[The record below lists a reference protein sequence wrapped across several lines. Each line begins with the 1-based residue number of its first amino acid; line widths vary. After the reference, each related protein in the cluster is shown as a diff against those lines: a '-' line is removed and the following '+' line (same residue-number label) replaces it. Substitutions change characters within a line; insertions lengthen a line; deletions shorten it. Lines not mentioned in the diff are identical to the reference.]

1 MRTILTRTIIL
12 VSFVSFFTDIAS
24 EMLYPVMPV
33 YLQSIGFSVI
43 LIGVL
48 EGLAEATAG
57 LSKGY
62 FGKYSD
68 KIGSRVPF
76 VRWGYLLSAISKPL
90 MAAFAVPVWVF
101 FVRTLD
107 RLGKGIRTG
116 ARDAMLSDEASKENK
131 GKVFGFHRA
140 LDTAGAALGPFAA
153 LIFLHYYPAQ
163 YKWLFVIAV
172 IPGIAA
178 IALTFLLKDKQKPGS
193 TKKSPGFLSFL
204 SYWGESS
211 KQFKLLVIGL
221 LAFTLFNSSDAFLL
235 LSIKQN
241 GFSDTYM
248 IAVYIF
254 YNLVYALL
262 SFPIGILA
270 DKIGLGRTLII
281 GLFVFAIVYSLLGFA
296 VVSWQFIFIFGLYAV
311 YAASTEGISKALI
324 SNMAEKN
331 KTATAIGFYTS
342 FASIFTLLASSLA
355 GFIWFALG
363 MKAMFLI
370 SGLGV
375 LCVVLYL
382 IFVAKVAA
390 VQNKGSLSS

>member
-1 MRTILTRTIIL
+1 MQRFLTRTILL
-12 VSFVSFFTDIAS
+12 VSFVSFFTDVAS

-33 YLQSIGFSVI
+33 YLQSIGFSVV

-76 VRWGYLLSAISKPL
+76 VRWGYILSAVSKPL
-90 MAAFAVPVWVF
+90 MAAFAMPVWVF

-116 ARDAMLSDEASKENK
+116 ARDAMLSDESSKENK

-153 LIFLHYYPAQ
+153 LIFLHFYPAQ
-163 YKWLFVIAV
+163 YKWLFIIAV
-172 IPGIAA
+172 IPGIIA
-178 IALTFLLKDKQKPGS
+178 IALTFLLKDKQKVVL
-193 TKKSPGFLSFL
+193 TKESPSFFSFL

-211 KQFKLLVIGL
+211 KPFKFLVIGL

-241 GFSDTYM
+241 GFSDSYM

-270 DKIGLGRTLII
+270 DRVGLGRTLII
-281 GLFVFAIVYSLLGFA
+281 GLSTFAVVYSMLGFA
-296 VVSWQFIFIFGLYAV
+296 TVSWQFILIFGLYAI

-324 SNMAEKN
+324 SNLVEKG

-342 FASIFTLLASSLA
+342 FASIFTLIASSLA
-355 GFIWFALG
+355 GFIWFTFG

-370 SGLGV
+370 SGFGV

-382 IFVAKVAA
+382 VFVAKLTAA
-390 VQNKGSLSS
+390 YNNKV